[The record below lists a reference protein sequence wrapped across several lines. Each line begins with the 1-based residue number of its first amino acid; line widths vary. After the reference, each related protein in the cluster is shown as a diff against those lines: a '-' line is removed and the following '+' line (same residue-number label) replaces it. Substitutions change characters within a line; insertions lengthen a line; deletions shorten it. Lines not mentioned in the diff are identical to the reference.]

1 MSFCRYQIENL
12 KARQIEEKMMDM
24 PGGFL
29 LGSPR
34 VEVSSR
40 VPGERPEEFSPDQL
54 ITFTSS
60 KATGRVEEREQIQEP
75 TTAASTSR

>member
-1 MSFCRYQIENL
+1 
-12 KARQIEEKMMDM
+12 MDM

-60 KATGRVEEREQIQEP
+60 KATGRVEEREQI
-75 TTAASTSR
+75 